1 MTVVLEAVDM
11 SVSATNKVDLV
22 SRKKSGEYVLV
33 IVADEPW
40 QDTEDFQRS
49 LQAKLN
55 NYCAYFLDGQM
66 KKEYPDLNQ
75 RRITVAIHSATP
87 IPAESVELIKR
98 AARAFKMT
106 GLDIEA
112 EKLPQ

>member
-1 MTVVLEAVDM
+1 MASESCDM

-22 SRKKSGEYVLV
+22 SRKKNGEYVLV
-33 IVADEPW
+33 VVADEPW
-40 QDTEDFQRS
+40 QDTEEFQRMF
-49 LQAKLN
+49 QDKLN

-66 KKEYPDLNQ
+66 KGEYADLNQ

-87 IPAESVELIKR
+87 IPSYSIELIKR
-98 AARAFKMT
+98 AARGFKMT

-112 EKLPQ
+112 EQATQ